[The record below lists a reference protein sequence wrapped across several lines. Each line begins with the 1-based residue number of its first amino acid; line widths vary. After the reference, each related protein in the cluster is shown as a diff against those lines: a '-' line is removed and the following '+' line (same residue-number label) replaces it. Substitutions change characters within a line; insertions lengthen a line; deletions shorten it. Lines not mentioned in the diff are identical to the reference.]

1 MADLQWDPNLSVGVA
16 EIDDQHKELFTRIN
30 SLRSAM
36 SEGKGRSEISRTTRF
51 LEEYVVIHFGTEEK
65 YMSRYNYPEY
75 AAHRAKHAEFVHD
88 FADLKKKLEQ
98 LESQQAIT
106 SFLVIDLQ
114 RRLVEWLL
122 NHIGK
127 VDKAL
132 GFFLS
137 LQKEH

>member
-1 MADLQWDPNLSVGVA
+1 MAELQWDPNLSVGVT
-16 EIDDQHKELFTRIN
+16 EIDAQHKELFARIN
-30 SLRSAM
+30 SLRAAM
-36 SEGKGRSEISRTTRF
+36 SEGKGKTEISKTTTF

-65 YMSRYNYPEY
+65 YMSKYDYPEY
-75 AAHRAKHAEFVHD
+75 AAHRAKHAEFVRD
-88 FADLKKKLEQ
+88 FADLKRKLEQ

-114 RRLVEWLL
+114 RRLVDWLL

-137 LQKEH
+137 LQGH